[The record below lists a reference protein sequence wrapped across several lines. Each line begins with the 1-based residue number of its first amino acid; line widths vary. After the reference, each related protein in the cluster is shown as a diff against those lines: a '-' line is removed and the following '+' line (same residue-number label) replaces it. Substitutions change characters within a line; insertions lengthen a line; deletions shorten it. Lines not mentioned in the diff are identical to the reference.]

1 MSLTSFI
8 QEKEVREKFLQTFST
23 PIIEANK
30 PMLAPKVSFRHSMI
44 GTAFDY
50 LLRFYLERVNDGKI
64 VKTEWIANKAMA
76 YLDSE
81 NQLKAGKIIEGA
93 KSCLE
98 NCLQSG
104 FITND
109 LINYSVLLA
118 ELDMTFRAG
127 VEYRSKGI
135 ATPYDIKDLRG
146 LISIINRDDFK
157 AREICMLNPDFG
169 EASAFVGGA
178 DADIIIDDR
187 LVDVKTTKTI
197 EMRDKYFHQLIG
209 YYILSLIES
218 DSAKPK
224 LNEVKIYFSRYAY
237 FWSMKI
243 DEIISQDR
251 KKFMSFAKWFERK
264 IKKRK
269 TEREQHQKDEL
280 KDFLDNATV
289 ETFINEKGKRA
300 IKFSRS

>member
-135 ATPYDIKDLRG
+135 ATLYDIKDLRG

-157 AREICMLNPDFG
+157 AREICML
-169 EASAFVGGA
+169 
-178 DADIIIDDR
+178 
-187 LVDVKTTKTI
+187 
-197 EMRDKYFHQLIG
+197 
-209 YYILSLIES
+209 
-218 DSAKPK
+218 
-224 LNEVKIYFSRYAY
+224 
-237 FWSMKI
+237 
-243 DEIISQDR
+243 
-251 KKFMSFAKWFERK
+251 
-264 IKKRK
+264 
-269 TEREQHQKDEL
+269 
-280 KDFLDNATV
+280 
-289 ETFINEKGKRA
+289 
-300 IKFSRS
+300 